1 MRNER
6 ERERKVVRRK
16 GEKRE
21 RVALLFLTFGFRND
35 RRKRRGGFENFWR
48 RPIAPIELVVRDRRC
63 LAGVVQFVATV
74 PIRWTLSE
82 KRSTCQTN
90 SLEIRHRAECGARRA
105 GGSADLSVR
114 TELVD

>member
-1 MRNER
+1 M
-6 ERERKVVRRK
+6 RRK

-21 RVALLFLTFGFRND
+21 RVALLLSSFCFRND

-48 RPIAPIELVVRDRRC
+48 RLIAPIELVVRIRRC
-63 LAGVVQFVATV
+63 LAVVIQFVATA
-74 PIRWTLSE
+74 PIRWKLSE

-90 SLEIRHRAECGARRA
+90 SLENRHRAECGARRA